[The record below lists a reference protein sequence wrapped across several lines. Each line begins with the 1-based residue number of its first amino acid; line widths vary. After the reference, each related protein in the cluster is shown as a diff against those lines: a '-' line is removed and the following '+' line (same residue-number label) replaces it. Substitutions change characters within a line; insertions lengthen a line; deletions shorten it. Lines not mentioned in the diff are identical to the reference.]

1 VKVSGS
7 GETQDVRVLAASAED
22 APVAPGQATK
32 VVVAFK
38 TPAKSTSHRYTVTF
52 VEKGGGRRVVLEGLT
67 P

>member
-1 VKVSGS
+1 
-7 GETQDVRVLAASAED
+7 VLAASAED

-32 VVVAFK
+32 IVVAFK